1 MTIDGDIELGEV
13 NLPAIIAAA
22 SGVAPQAPT
31 ATTIWSA
38 EPFEHGLLGR
48 LAGQLKVTA
57 AHVSLTPMLAAKQVR
72 ALARFDRS
80 TAALDGVEGT
90 FAGGRLQGDLSM
102 AGGADGIITVHSRL
116 AAADLD
122 LTEIVRGS
130 PPPLSGRVG
139 FEISLDGSGRSPV
152 AVIGSLNGAGKFKL
166 QDGSILHL
174 DPTAFDAVIRNVDQG
189 LPIDATRIRD
199 RMEQALAKGAAAI
212 AEAEGE
218 VTISAGEA
226 QASKLVLK
234 TQDADVTITGH
245 LALAENLVDAKLT
258 LSGPERADA
267 PREVRPAVD
276 LVLKGPLLTPMRSLD
291 AREFVNWLALR
302 SVEQQA
308 KRLDALDSAHD
319 NPQPES
325 SQAATGITPDRD
337 SLSHIPPI
345 AAPRPIVRSPV
356 ATTPRVRPATQPTL
370 PAQRPLD
377 IRPPAALQPPG

>member
-1 MTIDGDIELGEV
+1 
-13 NLPAIIAAA
+13 
-22 SGVAPQAPT
+22 
-31 ATTIWSA
+31 
-38 EPFEHGLLGR
+38 
-48 LAGQLKVTA
+48 VTA